1 MNDSICPDEVVSSS
15 GSGDLIGDCAI
26 VSSASSSGLKGGICQ
41 DTLFRP
47 AKLAN
52 FICQKQKEEFYLN
65 ITTTESTTTSIKLL
79 IFIKLYQENSC
90 INTHLKWSSDLI
102 ICNIFSAK
110 KPHGC
115 ISSHKIRVKN

>member
-15 GSGDLIGDCAI
+15 GSGDHVGDCAMI
-26 VSSASSSGLKGGICQ
+26 SSASSSGLKGGICQ

-52 FICQKQKEEFYLN
+52 FICQKQKEEFYVN

-79 IFIKLYQENSC
+79 IFIKLYQEN
-90 INTHLKWSSDLI
+90 
-102 ICNIFSAK
+102 
-110 KPHGC
+110 
-115 ISSHKIRVKN
+115 R

>member
-47 AKLAN
+47 AKVAN
-52 FICQKQKEEFYLN
+52 FICQKQKEEFYVN

-79 IFIKLYQENSC
+79 IFIKLYQENRYSFE
-90 INTHLKWSSDLI
+90 IELRFYYL
-102 ICNIFSAK
+102 
-110 KPHGC
+110 
-115 ISSHKIRVKN
+115 